1 MTHDE
6 ITKALSDE
14 YWLVRYQ
21 ALEHPNLTIEH
32 ITKALEDKSRTIRY
46 RALRHP
52 NVTEEHITKA
62 MNDEDWMILL
72 EASSVRVERFPWLL
86 LDLPDANNYFEDIL
100 LNLLGTS
107 R

>member
-21 ALEHPNLTIEH
+21 ALEHPNVTVEH
-32 ITKALEDKSRTIRY
+32 IAVALCDENWHVRYSAIEQQKATAEHIVKALTDKEWLIRN
-46 RALRHP
+46 RAEQLLLR
-52 NVTEEHITKA
+52 K
-62 MNDEDWMILL
+62 
-72 EASSVRVERFPWLL
+72 FPWAV
-86 LDLPDANNYFEDIL
+86 LDLPDKNHYFKDVL
-100 LNLLGTS
+100 LRLLGT